1 MQVVLEKKPINGCSI
16 VVVVVVV
23 VVLKIIRKIL
33 S

>member
-1 MQVVLEKKPINGCSI
+1 MQVVLEKRPINGCSK

-23 VVLKIIRKIL
+23 VVLKIIRKFL